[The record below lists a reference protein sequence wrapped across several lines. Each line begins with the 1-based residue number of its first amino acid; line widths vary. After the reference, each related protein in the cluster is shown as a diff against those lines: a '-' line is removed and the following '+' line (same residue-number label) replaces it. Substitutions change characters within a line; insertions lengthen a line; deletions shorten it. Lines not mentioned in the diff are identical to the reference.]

1 MRMYM
6 FFALAIIMPNFFLPE
21 RRFKTTVISSFM
33 IDIHI
38 YDESALGLSSKTIQI
53 LFPFMDE
60 LNYLRKNFQK
70 RWGKKFNLNK
80 NSPTYMLLA
89 YT

>member
-21 RRFKTTVISSFM
+21 RRFVTTTVISSFM

-70 RWGKKFNLNK
+70 RWKKNLSQQK
-80 NSPTYMLLA
+80 
-89 YT
+89 

>member
-1 MRMYM
+1 M
-6 FFALAIIMPNFFLPE
+6 FFALAIIMPNVFLPE

-38 YDESALGLSSKTIQI
+38 YDESALGLSSKTIQT

-70 RWGKKFNLNK
+70 RWKKNLSK
-80 NSPTYMLLA
+80 QKYMLLV
-89 YT
+89 YTYVQ

>member
-21 RRFKTTVISSFM
+21 RRFVTTTVISSFM

-38 YDESALGLSSKTIQI
+38 YDESALGLSSKNNPNII
-53 LFPFMDE
+53 SI
-60 LNYLRKNFQK
+60 Y
-70 RWGKKFNLNK
+70 G
-80 NSPTYMLLA
+80 
-89 YT
+89 

>member
-70 RWGKKFNLNK
+70 RWKKNLSQQK
-80 NSPTYMLLA
+80 
-89 YT
+89 